1 MMTFFDWKDFYT
13 VGNHLMEFSNKEA
26 YQRSA
31 VGRFYYSCF
40 GVAKNYYETTHH
52 KDVSFQN
59 AHNFLINYFNNS
71 PFDEEQEI
79 GRKLRKIRKYRN
91 NSDYD
96 DNFNKRNLNKSKHI
110 SQELLSMFSN
120 LNENPSYKNF

>member
-1 MMTFFDWKDFYT
+1 M
-13 VGNHLMEFSNKEA
+13 
-26 YQRSA
+26 
-31 VGRFYYSCF
+31 GRFYYSCF
-40 GVAKNYYETTHH
+40 WVAKNYYETTHH
-52 KDVSFQN
+52 KDVLSQN

-71 PFDEEQEI
+71 PFNEEQEI